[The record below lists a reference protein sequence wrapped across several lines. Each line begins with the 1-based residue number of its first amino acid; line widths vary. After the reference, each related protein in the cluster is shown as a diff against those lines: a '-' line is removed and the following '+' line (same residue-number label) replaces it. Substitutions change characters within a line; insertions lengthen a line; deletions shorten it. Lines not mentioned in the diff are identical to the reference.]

1 MKKTVITIIATLGLG
16 SALMASGHGMHAC
29 KHHKDRSGIS
39 QTIQQLD
46 LTEAQKKELQAIRE
60 AQRAE
65 RKASRKAMKEKRTGK
80 QQRMDLGKFMSAE
93 KFDKEAFKT
102 AMKERMQQREEMRE
116 KRREAMIEK
125 RAERMEKFFSIL
137 TPEQREKWI
146 QLSQK

>member
-1 MKKTVITIIATLGLG
+1 MKKTAITIIAALGLS

-29 KHHKDRSGIS
+29 KHHKERSTIY

-46 LTEAQKKELQAIRE
+46 LTEVQKKELQALRE
-60 AQRAE
+60 TQRAE
-65 RKASRKAMKEKRTGK
+65 RKASRKALKEKRTGK

-93 KFDKEAFKT
+93 KFDKEAFKA
-102 AMKERMQQREEMRE
+102 AMNERMQQRDEMRE
-116 KRREAMIEK
+116 KRLEAMIEK
-125 RAERMEKFFSIL
+125 RAEKMEKFFSIL